1 MVCKMLY
8 NYTRKI
14 ITNWS
19 MDQLTLSPQVHKD
32 ETNGLIHAKEP
43 HDHFHH
49 IIHKLTTFLSLRDFY
64 H

>member
-1 MVCKMLY
+1 
-8 NYTRKI
+8 
-14 ITNWS
+14 
-19 MDQLTLSPQVHKD
+19 MDQLTQSPKVYKD

-49 IIHKLTTFLSLRDFY
+49 IIHKLRNFLSLRDFY